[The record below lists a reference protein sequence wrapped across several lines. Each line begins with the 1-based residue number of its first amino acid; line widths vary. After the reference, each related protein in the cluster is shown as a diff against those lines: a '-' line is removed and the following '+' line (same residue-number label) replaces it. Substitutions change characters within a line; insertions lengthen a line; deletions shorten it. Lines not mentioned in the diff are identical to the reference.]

1 MGRLWAMDQVI
12 SKRKEVGRVKCAAL
26 RKSILLLAVS
36 DHACH
41 DIFIM
46 RH

>member
-26 RKSILLLAVS
+26 IS

-41 DIFIM
+41 DIFTM

>member
-26 RKSILLLAVS
+26 RKSIFLGPSLIIPVMI
-36 DHACH
+36 
-41 DIFIM
+41 IFVT